1 MGLLRRTPLEL
12 PTAKWYRGLSL
23 LQIEAANDLA
33 DAAKFDLAVN
43 RSHRTR
49 DCLMRLGL
57 RPLPKPSQLTQLVK
71 ISRAQVLAL
80 LYFVFQ
86 KNYNID
92 QYCGKYS
99 VNAQLLLSALAY
111 LDLPATF
118 KALDQILPL
127 HETNTVTETTEKEK
141 YVKQTVLPER
151 RILRPIGG
159 PVSPYFQKQPRPKIH
174 RQENRFVTRPP
185 PFTVEI
191 PHESKDIKEIDN
203 HWFSDY
209 KFQPLYRKIQ
219 TIIKLELRRL
229 FDKLDEA
236 PQDSVK
242 ESTSKELCSFHEET
256 RSLERQ
262 AFLVDQRNRY
272 LEMIDVG
279 AREKQLTKQRI
290 IKHLNRDVDEYLKK
304 FADKGW
310 SPGVPAIRKTECCA
324 CSGLVH
330 VSLESPP
337 KVLSMEGERTRL
349 YESNGPQFRLCGGEV
364 SKRSSVQQPNDPL
377 TSYFRSP
384 KLHVPYVFNYSKIFA
399 SDSSKSLNTTEII
412 GTGLVKSLMRSSDDD
427 EQIGDQV
434 SQRSKQTHRSS
445 TRLISKSVLRSHT
458 NQSSCS
464 HQSSRPIRGL
474 RHKQCPN
481 SDINKGIDQ
490 ESHSDEKIH
499 SPIMKHYIDQALCRC
514 VRRIFEKS
522 LLVANRDS
530 DKLQLNRLSYP
541 QHKLIDPDDDRLM
554 DQMLKDAFR
563 VLRKDKN
570 LVLATLP
577 DGHQIPEMREW
588 IKRRYGKQYGLQSR
602 KMYFKTSAK
611 MVKNLDLIEE
621 LRRVS
626 AIIDPL
632 LIRYA
637 PISFGMYHSITKSAK
652 LFKEKVREDVFQLML
667 QRTRVCWQVLHGLRA
682 KNNTSLREIFF
693 TYMPS
698 SVRHGGPTMSQYFTD
713 NPREDPR
720 KNRFLN
726 WNH

>member
-1 MGLLRRTPLEL
+1 MLRRTPLEV

-49 DCLMRLGL
+49 GCLMRLGL

-92 QYCGKYS
+92 QFCGKYS

-118 KALDQILPL
+118 KALDKILPL
-127 HETNTVTETTEKEK
+127 HETNTVTDTHKKEKE
-141 YVKQTVLPER
+141 VKQKVLPER
-151 RILRPIGG
+151 RILGPIGG
-159 PVSPYFQKQPRPKIH
+159 PVSPYFQKQPRPKMH

-191 PHESKDIKEIDN
+191 PHESKDIKELDN

-236 PQDSVK
+236 PLDSVK

-256 RSLERQ
+256 RTLERQ

-364 SKRSSVQQPNDPL
+364 SKRPSVQQPNDPL

-384 KLHVPYVFNYSKIFA
+384 KLHVPYVFNYPKIFA
-399 SDSSKSLNTTEII
+399 SDSSKSLNTSEII
-412 GTGLVKSLMRSSDDD
+412 ERGLVKSLMRSSDDN

-434 SQRSKQTHRSS
+434 
-445 TRLISKSVLRSHT
+445 
-458 NQSSCS
+458 
-464 HQSSRPIRGL
+464 
-474 RHKQCPN
+474 
-481 SDINKGIDQ
+481 
-490 ESHSDEKIH
+490 
-499 SPIMKHYIDQALCRC
+499 PIMKHHIDQALFRC

-577 DGHQIPEMREW
+577 DGHQIPEMQEW
-588 IKRRYGKQYGLQSR
+588 IRRRYGKQYGLQSR

-611 MVKNLDLIEE
+611 MVQNLDLIEE

-652 LFKEKVREDVFQLML
+652 LFKERVREDVFQLML
-667 QRTRVCWQVLHGLRA
+667 QRTRICWQVLHGLRA

-713 NPREDPR
+713 NPR
-720 KNRFLN
+720 
-726 WNH
+726 